1 MQGEA
6 ACGGLVLA
14 RWPCRWHYEVCWR
27 TKAQRRVTAKRTA
40 SRLATSVV
48 AGTSN
53 TMGNAISGIRSTASM
68 KVGVLVH
75 PRERHRRV
83 AAVREAPPQ
92 RRGGR
97 DVRGP
102 GEHRCERD
110 IVGGSEER
118 GGGGESACENWVG
131 RLMEATGRT
140 EEDERVDREGEHEEE
155 RVVAEREGH
164 AAGDPSLWRALD
176 LLHNL
181 LAHLMSWDALAEA
194 LARLHD
200 DVHRRT
206 CTTFV
211 PSARPPCHCTSPC
224 HPHGHREPQPDA
236 PRTASPR
243 ATVAATTPRHA
254 ARTAFTP
261 MPVVRTLPLL
271 SE

>member
-1 MQGEA
+1 
-6 ACGGLVLA
+6 
-14 RWPCRWHYEVCWR
+14 
-27 TKAQRRVTAKRTA
+27 
-40 SRLATSVV
+40 
-48 AGTSN
+48 
-53 TMGNAISGIRSTASM
+53 MGNAISGVRSTASM

-102 GEHRCERD
+102 GEHRGERD
-110 IVGGSEER
+110 VVGGGEER
-118 GGGGESACENWVG
+118 GGGGDNARENRVG

-140 EEDERVDREGEHEEE
+140 KEDEHVDGEGEHEEE

-164 AAGDPSLWRALD
+164 AASDPSLWRALD
-176 LLHNL
+176 LLRNH

-200 DVHRRT
+200 DVRRRT
-206 CTTFV
+206 CTTFS
-211 PSARPPCHCTSPC
+211 PSARPPCHYTSPC
-224 HPHGHREPQPDA
+224 HPHGRHEPQLDA
-236 PRTASPR
+236 SRTVSPR
-243 ATVAATTPRHA
+243 ATVAATTPCHA

-261 MPVVRTLPLL
+261 VTVVRTLPRL

>member
-1 MQGEA
+1 M
-6 ACGGLVLA
+6 LA
-14 RWPCRWHYEVCWR
+14 RRPCRWHYEVCWR

-53 TMGNAISGIRSTASM
+53 TMGNAISGVRSTASM

-92 RRGGR
+92 RHGGR

-102 GEHRCERD
+102 GEHRCEHN
-110 IVGGSEER
+110 IVSGGEER
-118 GGGGESACENWVG
+118 GGGDESAHENRVG

-140 EEDERVDREGEHEEE
+140 EEDERVDGEGEHEEE

-164 AAGDPSLWRALD
+164 AAGDPSLWRALN
-176 LLHNL
+176 LLHNH
-181 LAHLMSWDALAEA
+181 LAHLMSWDALTEA

-200 DVHRRT
+200 DVRRRT

-224 HPHGHREPQPDA
+224 HPHGRREPQPDA

-261 MPVVRTLPLL
+261 VPVVRTLPLL